1 MSPSIEIRPATM
13 ADARTLVLRRAD
25 REEIDALT
33 GGDPQEALAESV
45 ARSASAWAGVADGAL
60 VCLFGVVPAP
70 SEAEG
75 PASPAGVAGIPWLLG
90 ADSVAAYGRPF
101 LRRNRAYVRAM
112 LRDFPVLANVV
123 DARNAVSIRW
133 LRWLGFTLGPPQP
146 MGVKCLPFIPF
157 EMRAPC

>member
-1 MSPSIEIRPATM
+1 MSPSIEIRPATLD
-13 ADARTLVLRRAD
+13 DARRLVLRRAD

-45 ARSASAWAGVADGAL
+45 ARSASAWAGLADGAL
-60 VCLFGVVPAP
+60 VCLFGVVPA
-70 SEAEG
+70 
-75 PASPAGVAGIPWLLG
+75 SPAGNAGIPWLLG

-133 LRWLGFTLGPPQP
+133 LRWLGFTLGTPTP
-146 MGVKCLPFIPF
+146 MGVRGLPFIPF
-157 EMRAPC
+157 EMRAAC

>member
-45 ARSASAWAGVADGAL
+45 ARSSSAWAGLADGTL
-60 VCLFGVVPAP
+60 VCLFGVVPA
-70 SEAEG
+70 
-75 PASPAGVAGIPWLLG
+75 GVTGIPWLLG
-90 ADSVAAYGRPF
+90 SEAVAAYGRPF

-112 LRDFPVLANVV
+112 LAEFPVLTNVV

-133 LRWLGFTLGPPQP
+133 LRWLGFTLGTPTP
-146 MGVKCLPFIPF
+146 MGVKGLPFIRF
-157 EMRAPC
+157 EMRASC

>member
-1 MSPSIEIRPATM
+1 MSRSVEIRPATM
-13 ADARTLVLRRAD
+13 DDARRLVLRRAD

-33 GGDPQEALAESV
+33 GRDPQAMLAESV
-45 ARSASAWAGVADGAL
+45 ARSASAWAGRADGAL
-60 VCLFGVVPAP
+60 VCLFGVVPV
-70 SEAEG
+70 SLT
-75 PASPAGVAGIPWLLG
+75 GVTGIPWLLG
-90 ADSVAAYGRPF
+90 SDAVAAYGRPF

-133 LRWLGFTLGPPQP
+133 LRWLGFTLGTPQP
-146 MGVKCLPFIPF
+146 MGIKGLPFIPF

>member
-1 MSPSIEIRPATM
+1 MSPSIEIRPATLD
-13 ADARTLVLRRAD
+13 DARALVLRRAD

-45 ARSASAWAGVADGAL
+45 ARSASAWAGRADGAL
-60 VCLFGVVPAP
+60 VCLFGVVPA
-70 SEAEG
+70 
-75 PASPAGVAGIPWLLG
+75 GVTGIPWLLG
-90 ADSVAAYGRPF
+90 SDAVAAYGRLF

-133 LRWLGFTLGPPQP
+133 LRWLGFTLGTPQP
-146 MGVKCLPFIPF
+146 MGVRGLPFIPF
-157 EMRAPC
+157 EMRASC